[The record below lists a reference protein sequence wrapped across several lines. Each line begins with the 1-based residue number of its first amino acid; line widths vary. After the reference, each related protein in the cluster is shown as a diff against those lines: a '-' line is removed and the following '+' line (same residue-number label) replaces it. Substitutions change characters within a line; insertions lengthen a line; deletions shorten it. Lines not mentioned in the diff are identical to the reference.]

1 MRIFFTEEGYLKIK
15 ELEESTRKSYIGI
28 PCTLEFS
35 LRIKIGLGYPDR
47 INIYRFEGYIE
58 DPSDYIRNY
67 NGFHPGLIFSKF
79 WIKPL
84 PRKIIKNIIKN
95 ILSRYRHLPLSEVK
109 EEKNGIC
116 REIDIGNLNLKNFLF
131 DKFNTFITKD
141 LTDPYNK
148 FLFEKII
155 KGDVSIE

>member
-1 MRIFFTEEGYLKIK
+1 MKIFFTEEGCLKIK
-15 ELEESTRKSYIGI
+15 ELEESTGKSYVDI

-35 LRIKIGLGYPDR
+35 LRIKMGLGYLDQ

-58 DPSDYIRNY
+58 DPNSYIYNY

-84 PRKIIKNIIKN
+84 PRKIIKSIIKN
-95 ILSRYRHLPLSEVK
+95 ILSRYRHLPLSKVK

-116 REIDIGNLNLKNFLF
+116 REIDIGNLNLKTFYLINSILSLQKISQILIINFYL
-131 DKFNTFITKD
+131 
-141 LTDPYNK
+141 
-148 FLFEKII
+148 I
-155 KGDVSIE
+155 K